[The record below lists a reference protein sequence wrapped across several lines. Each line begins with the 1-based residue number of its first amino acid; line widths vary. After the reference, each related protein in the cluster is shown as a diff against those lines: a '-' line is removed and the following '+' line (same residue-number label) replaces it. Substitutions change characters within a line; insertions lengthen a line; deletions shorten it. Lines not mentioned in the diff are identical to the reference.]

1 MENDTAEFRDY
12 EATRTFVVGVVVE
25 VGNLAGSGESG
36 PVNSDYN
43 HIANS
48 CMSAHDLNKVRWFLF
63 YCSKLIVIWLQT
75 Y

>member
-1 MENDTAEFRDY
+1 MKLHER
-12 EATRTFVVGVVVE
+12 VVGVVIE

-36 PVNSDYN
+36 PVSDYN

-48 CMSAHDLNKVRWFLF
+48 CMSAHDLNNVRWFLF
-63 YCSKLIVIWLQT
+63 CCSKLIMIWLQT